1 MRLRAI
7 VALAIAVA
15 ASVLFAP
22 MSTAAGYPVTECPSL
37 SVSTTNPLPGQSIT
51 VSGENFTPNASVR
64 LELHTDVIV
73 LKTVT
78 ADANGSFSTSVTL
91 PDDVV
96 GTHSIVAATGAP
108 NSSDCPGN
116 PVVIIHIQ
124 TGGSSTSTGGHH
136 GGTSF
141 TGVDVLAMLVG
152 AAVLIGAG
160 VAFNRGGRRRGS
172 YAGRS

>member
-7 VALAIAVA
+7 VALAIAVV
-15 ASVLFAP
+15 ASALFAP
-22 MSTAAGYPVTECPSL
+22 SATAAAGYPTTQCPSL

-51 VSGENFTPNASVR
+51 VSGVNFTPNASVR
-64 LELHTDVIV
+64 LELHTTVYV

-78 ADANGSFSTSVTL
+78 ADDQGAFTTSVTL
-91 PDDVV
+91 PDGVV
-96 GTHSIVAATGAP
+96 GSHEIVAATGAP
-108 NSSDCPGN
+108 NISGCPGN
-116 PVVIIHIQ
+116 PVVVIHIQ
-124 TGGSSTSTGGHH
+124 TGGSSSSTGGHH

-160 VAFNRGGRRRGS
+160 VVFNRGGRRRT
-172 YAGRS
+172 YADR